1 MRKATQRRFCRHNN
15 LTLLFLEITLMKTTS
30 IAFFVATAVTASHA
44 ANATNTDVNNFIKLA
59 TAQGTPFTAVRDAYQ
74 NLNARDRLIVY
85 ETHSRAGISDG
96 MYNDFSTDAPTA
108 ITPAGWN
115 KEATLK
121 QLHPLVSVAPAAP
134 VTQPTQAQLKAQ
146 FAALKTAKLKAD
158 IEAKRGESRAAAN
171 VVRTASQHI
180 APLITADEQTAR
192 DNGQDLAINDAH
204 ATATQAMYKANS
216 AYNYADTV
224 HHEAMVIG
232 ADVDTNTANIKTN
245 TSEIASVKTTLDD
258 TTKTANLAETKA
270 TTALDV
276 AYIANGK
283 ADQAQTAATTANDKA
298 DHAQVTANTATD
310 KADHAQQ
317 SADHAN
323 VNANQ
328 ALKNTFNLSSHIAA
342 NEQGIKANAA
352 AIEQNGSN
360 LETVAEYAKSNH
372 DQINQAKATVTG
384 IQKKEAIQ
392 NGSRVQGMIAA
403 KHNAEQADTQ
413 QQIKNIVS
421 SVSAQPDHAT
431 QITANRDGVAK
442 NAAGVQKLTKQQ
454 RIDSVYYGEQ
464 IQNLATNTHSAIR
477 STQSRVSDNT
487 ASINKLN
494 SNFSSLK
501 NSVDD
506 NRKEANAG
514 IAGATAIASM
524 PQVKSGD
531 SFMVSAGAG
540 TFNSESAVAVGASFN
555 AGDHTV
561 IKAGV
566 SADTQSDFG
575 AGVGIG
581 FSY

>member
-1 MRKATQRRFCRHNN
+1 
-15 LTLLFLEITLMKTTS
+15 MKTTA
-30 IAFFVATAVTASHA
+30 IAFFVATVLTIPLA
-44 ANATNTDVNNFIKLA
+44 ANATNADVNNFIKIA
-59 TAQGTPFTAVRDAYQ
+59 TTHDIPFAAVRDAYQ
-74 NLNARDRLIVY
+74 NLNARDRLVVN
-85 ETHSRAGISDG
+85 ETHSRAGITDG
-96 MYNDFSTDAPTA
+96 IYNDFSTGAPAA
-108 ITPAGWN
+108 IPPAGWN
-115 KEATLK
+115 REATLK
-121 QLHPLVSVAPAAP
+121 QLHPIVSAVAPA
-134 VTQPTQAQLKAQ
+134 VQPTQAELKAQ
-146 FAALKTAKLKAD
+146 FAALKTTQLKAA
-158 IEAKRGESRAAAN
+158 IEAKQGESRSIAN
-171 VVRTASQHI
+171 RNRTASQHV
-180 APLITADEQTAR
+180 APLITADEQTLR

-216 AYNYADTV
+216 AYTRAETV
-224 HHEAMVIG
+224 HDEAMVIG

-245 TSEIASVKTTLDD
+245 TSEIESVKTTLTD
-258 TTKTANLAETKA
+258 TTKAANLAETKA
-270 TTALDV
+270 TTALD
-276 AYIANGK
+276 
-283 ADQAQTAATTANDKA
+283 TANVANVKA
-298 DHAQVTANTATD
+298 N
-310 KADHAQQ
+310 HAQQ

-328 ALKNTFNLSSHIAA
+328 ALKNTFNLSSHIAV
-342 NEQGIKANAA
+342 NEQGIKANAT
-352 AIEQNGSN
+352 AIEQTQS
-360 LETVAEYAKSNH
+360 
-372 DQINQAKATVTG
+372 TVTG
-384 IQKKEAIQ
+384 IQKQEAIQ

-403 KHNAEQADTQ
+403 KHNSEQANTQ
-413 QQIKNIVS
+413 QQVKNIVS
-421 SVSAQPDHAT
+421 SVSIQPDHST
-431 QITANRDGVAK
+431 QITANREGVAK

-464 IQNLATNTHSAIR
+464 IQNLATNTNSAIR
-477 STQSRVSDNT
+477 STQSRLSDNT

-494 SNFSSLK
+494 SNFSNLK
-501 NSVDD
+501 STVDD

-575 AGVGIG
+575 AGVGVG

>member
-1 MRKATQRRFCRHNN
+1 
-15 LTLLFLEITLMKTTS
+15 MKTTS
-30 IAFFVATAVTASHA
+30 IAFFVATALTAPLV
-44 ANATNTDVNNFIKLA
+44 ANASNADVNNFIKLA
-59 TAQGTPFTAVRDAYQ
+59 TSPDISFTAVRDAYQ
-74 NLNARDRLIVY
+74 SLNARDRLVVD
-85 ETHSRAGISDG
+85 ETHSRAGITEG
-96 MYNDFSTDAPTA
+96 IYKDFSTGAPAA
-108 ITPAGWN
+108 ITPAGWSR
-115 KEATLK
+115 EATLK
-121 QLHPLVSVAPAAP
+121 QLHPLVSAAAP
-134 VTQPTQAQLKAQ
+134 VTGSRLDALNQQLGGIILNVQTGTDAAAADRVAR
-146 FAALKTAKLKAD
+146 FEALKGAKLT
-158 IEAKRGESRAAAN
+158 ESN
-171 VVRTASQHI
+171 ITRTASQHV
-180 APLITADEQTAR
+180 APFITADEQAAR

-216 AYNYADTV
+216 AYSYADTV

-232 ADVDTNTANIKTN
+232 GDVDTNTANIKTN
-245 TSEIASVKTTLDD
+245 TDEIEAAKTTLND

-283 ADQAQTAATTANDKA
+283 ADTAQTTVN
-298 DHAQVTANTATD
+298 NATD
-310 KADHAQQ
+310 KADHAQ
-317 SADHAN
+317 ATANHAN

-328 ALKNTFNLSSHIAA
+328 ALKNTFNLSSHVAT
-342 NEQGIKANAA
+342 NEQNIKANAT
-352 AIEQNGSN
+352 AIEQNGSD

-372 DQINQAKATVTG
+372 DQINQTKSTVTG
-384 IQKKEAIQ
+384 IQKQEAIQ

-403 KHNAEQADTQ
+403 KHNAEQANAQ
-413 QQIKNIVS
+413 QQIKNIAS
-421 SVSAQPDHAT
+421 SVSVQPDHLT
-431 QITANRDGVAK
+431 QITANREGVAK

-464 IQNLATNTHSAIR
+464 IQSLATNTNSQIR
-477 STQSRVSDNT
+477 STQARVNDNT

-501 NSVDD
+501 RTVDD

>member
-1 MRKATQRRFCRHNN
+1 
-15 LTLLFLEITLMKTTS
+15 MKTTS
-30 IAFFVATAVTASHA
+30 IAFFVATTLTAPLV
-44 ANATNTDVNNFIKLA
+44 ANASNADVNSFIKLA
-59 TAQGTPFTAVRDAYQ
+59 TSPDISFTAVRDAYQ
-74 NLNARDRLIVY
+74 SLNARDRLVVD
-85 ETHSRAGISDG
+85 ETHSRAGITEG
-96 MYNDFSTDAPTA
+96 IYKDFSTGAPAA
-108 ITPAGWN
+108 ITPAGWSR
-115 KEATLK
+115 EATLK
-121 QLHPLVSVAPAAP
+121 QLHPLVSAAAP
-134 VTQPTQAQLKAQ
+134 VTGSRLDAFNQQLGGIILNVQTGTDAAASAAADRVAR
-146 FAALKTAKLKAD
+146 FEALKGAKLT
-158 IEAKRGESRAAAN
+158 ESN
-171 VVRTASQHI
+171 ITRTASQHV
-180 APLITADEQTAR
+180 APFITADEQAAR

-216 AYNYADTV
+216 AYSYADTV

-232 ADVDTNTANIKTN
+232 GDVDTNTANIKTN
-245 TSEIASVKTTLDD
+245 TDEIEAAKTTLND

-283 ADQAQTAATTANDKA
+283 ADTAQTTANNATDKA

-310 KADHAQQ
+310 KADHAQAT
-317 SADHAN
+317 ADHAN

-328 ALKNTFNLSSHIAA
+328 ALKNTFNLSSHVAT
-342 NEQGIKANAA
+342 NEQNIKANAT
-352 AIEQNGSN
+352 AIEQNGSD
-360 LETVAEYAKSNH
+360 LEIVAEYAKSNH
-372 DQINQAKATVTG
+372 DQINQTKSTVTG
-384 IQKKEAIQ
+384 IQKQEAIQ

-403 KHNAEQADTQ
+403 KHNAEQANAQ
-413 QQIKNIVS
+413 QQIKNIAS
-421 SVSAQPDHAT
+421 SVSVQPDHLT
-431 QITANRDGVAK
+431 QITANREGVAK

-464 IQNLATNTHSAIR
+464 IQSLATNTNSQIR
-477 STQSRVSDNT
+477 STQARVNDNT

-501 NSVDD
+501 STVDD